1 MDMEGKTVEPI
12 QLDERTLRDKMA
24 QLEDLMPDVSNADVA
39 DTVIGLMQGTVQFKD
54 VQGFSDD
61 NMEAL
66 YTVAYNAVQAGAFE
80 KAEKL
85 FRFLALFDNSQ
96 EKYWN
101 GLGLSLFNQGNYDGA
116 LQAYSMATLL
126 NIDDPLVPMRLAECH
141 LALGDIETAVGT
153 LEVALEVAG
162 DNPEHAAAREHA
174 EGLLGLLRNKN

>member
-1 MDMEGKTVEPI
+1 MEAI
-12 QLDERTLRDKMA
+12 QFDEKMLRDEMA
-24 QLEDLMPDVSNADVA
+24 RLDDVMPGVSNADVA

-54 VQGFSDD
+54 VQGFSDE

-66 YTVAYNAVQAGAFE
+66 YTVAYNAVQAGLFE

-101 GLGLSLFNQGNYDGA
+101 GLGISLFNQSNYDGA

-126 NIDDPLVPMRLAECH
+126 NVDDPLAPMRLAECH

-153 LEVALEVAG
+153 LEVALEIAG

-174 EGLLGLLRNKN
+174 EGLLGLLRSKS